1 MFDYENQFVQANQIS
16 EDPVE
21 TDWENAEWERI
32 VDDPRHRAE
41 CDQRAADREAEDADR
56 ETRVANFHA
65 RRERRRKKLAQRTA
79 YRFALLAMASGLLAY
94 ACGYYGINW
103 LCWIIGI
110 AAASFAI
117 TSSYGFGRVYEMG

>member
-1 MFDYENQFVQANQIS
+1 MFDFENPFAQETQLS

-21 TDWENAEWERI
+21 TDWENAEWEYI

-56 ETRVANFHA
+56 ETRVANFH
-65 RRERRRKKLAQRTA
+65 ERSEQRRKERTQRTA
-79 YRFALLAMASGLLAY
+79 YRYALLAMASGLLSY

-110 AAASFAI
+110 AAGAFAI

>member
-1 MFDYENQFVQANQIS
+1 MFDFENPFAQETQLS

-21 TDWENAEWERI
+21 TDWENAEWECI

-41 CDQRAADREAEDADR
+41 CDQRASDREAEDADR

-65 RRERRRKKLAQRTA
+65 RCERRRRKQTQRTA
-79 YRFALLAMASGLLAY
+79 YLYALLAMASGLLAY

-103 LCWIIGI
+103 LAWTIG
-110 AAASFAI
+110 AAAGAFAI